1 MAKEIPKLRILPVE
15 SLVLHERYDDQ
26 RAPRLIERLKQS
38 GVLINPPIVSPMPDG
53 TERYMV
59 LDGANRTTAFASM
72 GLPHVVAQVVQPDD
86 KRLELKA
93 WNHVLR
99 RLDPNE
105 FLDRL
110 HSIPDLEF
118 KPTDADHDPDMF
130 WDETTLAWIQ
140 TKDGSSFTVSCTDC
154 ELLTRVANLNAIVD
168 CYTDYAKIDRAKIQ
182 ELEKL
187 NHLYEDMSVIVAF
200 PPFGIIEVFGL
211 CSGGHRLPAGITR
224 FAISPRALRVNYPL
238 DELARDI
245 TIDQKNDSL
254 SNWIKERLTR
264 KGIRHYSEA
273 TVLFDE

>member
-26 RAPRLIERLKQS
+26 RAPRLIERLEDS
-38 GVLINPPIVSPMPDG
+38 GMIINPPIVSPMPDG

-72 GLPHVVAQVVQPDD
+72 GLPHVIAQVVQPDD

-93 WNHVLR
+93 WNHILR
-99 RLDPNE
+99 RLDSSD
-105 FLDRL
+105 FLERL

-118 KPTDADHDPDMF
+118 IPTDADHDPDLF
-130 WDETTLAWIQ
+130 WDETTLVWIQ
-140 TKDGSSFTVSCTDC
+140 TREGSSFTVCSTEDK
-154 ELLTRVANLNAIVD
+154 LSTRVKKLNAIVD
-168 CYTDYAKIDRAKIQ
+168 SYTDYAKIDRVKIQ

-187 NHLYEDMSVIVAF
+187 NNLYDDMSVIVAF
-200 PPFGIIEVFGL
+200 PPFGIIEIFGL
-211 CSGGHRLPAGITR
+211 CSRGHRLPAGITR

-238 DELARDI
+238 DELAKDI
-245 TIDQKNDSL
+245 TIEQKNEDL
-254 SNWIKERLTR
+254 RKWVKERLNL

>member
-1 MAKEIPKLRILPVE
+1 MAREIPQLRIIPVD

-26 RAPRLIERLKQS
+26 RAPRLIERLNQS
-38 GVLINPPIVSPMPDG
+38 GIIINPPIVSPMPDG
-53 TERYMV
+53 TNRYMV

-72 GLPHVVAQVVQPDD
+72 GLPHLIAQVVQPDD

-99 RLDPNE
+99 NLDSSE
-105 FLDRL
+105 LLERL
-110 HSIPDLEF
+110 HSIPDLDF
-118 KPTDADHDPDMF
+118 KTTDAEHDPDKF
-130 WDETTLAWIQ
+130 WDETTLVWIQ
-140 TKDGSSFTVSCTDC
+140 TKEGSSFTISSSDAN
-154 ELLTRVANLNAIVD
+154 LSTRVSKLNAIVD
-168 CYTDYAKIDRAKIQ
+168 SYTDYAKIDRAKIQ

-187 NHLYEDMSVIVAF
+187 NNLYDDMSAIVAF
-200 PPFGIIEVFGL
+200 PPFGIIEIFGL

-238 DELARDI
+238 EKLKMDI
-245 TIDQKNDSL
+245 PIEEKNENL
-254 SNWIKERLTR
+254 SNWIRERLKL